1 MKRGKGRRKGEEGRG
16 AETRKRVSRQ
26 KRLRYRIP
34 RLDGRITS
42 PPLLPSRLSQH
53 RCRNEERGFRL
64 YDRCSLSLVPIDPR
78 ICSDKANFYTRL
90 PLFSRV
96 KRKKAKKRKSLGPR
110 AVRNISRRVAL
121 LPLLIRI
128 RAMINEPVCKT
139 GMK

>member
-1 MKRGKGRRKGEEGRG
+1 MKRGGGGGGGGKEGGG

-90 PLFSRV
+90 FSRI
-96 KRKKAKKRKSLGPR
+96 KRKKGKKRKSLGPR
-110 AVRNISRRVAL
+110 AVRNISRLVAL